1 MNGASPLVEMKGISK
16 DYAAGS
22 TTGNAATG
30 SAGVP
35 AGSWSS
41 PPVLNALDFSLNPGD
56 SAAIIGPSGCGKS
69 TFLNV
74 LGTLDTPTSGSYRF
88 KGRDT
93 SGLSANELAALRNR
107 DIGFVFQLHHLLSQC
122 TALENVLVPALV
134 SDGADEA
141 RARAEDLLGRVGLA
155 HRMDARPGQ
164 LSGGER
170 QRVAVVR
177 ALINRPA
184 LLLADEP
191 TGSLNQEGAEQLA
204 DLLLELHR
212 QEGMAVVIVTHAP
225 AIAERFGCVLE
236 LRDGRLAAQG

>member
-1 MNGASPLVEMKGISK
+1 MTALHLEGVTKIYRKGANEVR
-16 DYAAGS
+16 
-22 TTGNAATG
+22 
-30 SAGVP
+30 
-35 AGSWSS
+35 
-41 PPVLNALDFSLNPGD
+41 ALDGVDLDIEAGEFLTVV
-56 SAAIIGPSGCGKS
+56 GPSGSGKT
-69 TFLNV
+69 TFLNI

-88 KGRDT
+88 KDRDT
-93 SGLSANELAALRNR
+93 SSLSANELAALRNH
-107 DIGFVFQLHHLLSQC
+107 DIGFVFQLHHLLPQC

-134 SDGADEA
+134 HSGADAA
-141 RARAEDLLGRVGLA
+141 RARAGDLLTRVGLA
-155 HRMDARPGQ
+155 HRIDARPGQ

-225 AIAERFGCVLE
+225 AIAERFGRVLE
-236 LRDGRLAAQG
+236 LRDGRLAARD